1 MHIRALVFLSWIVI
15 SLSLFVADIL
25 GNVFQKSQRLLYGKW
40 CVSFHLP
47 VHSHK
52 TQSKERHQDTRQG
65 LFRALVKKHDNP
77 YITLFLFFPSGNG
90 NESSDM
96 VISWHGPAFI
106 TFSYYAWIKFKKKK
120 NHDQGIAPC
129 MLDFHQLGL
138 QGIYKQIPFLW
149 VRILFIWHLG
159 RLPINFDIDSQFLH
173 L

>member
-120 NHDQGIAPC
+120 KPRSTHCA
-129 MLDFHQLGL
+129 LH
-138 QGIYKQIPFLW
+138 
-149 VRILFIWHLG
+149 VRFSSTRTPRDL
-159 RLPINFDIDSQFLH
+159 
-173 L
+173 